1 MIFTIQDNEKRIF
14 DLVSKAAKK
23 VEAPSYVVGGY
34 VRDRLLGRECKDV
47 DIVCVGDGIALAE
60 AVAEQLYPRPKI
72 VVYRRFG
79 TAMLR
84 YEEFEVE
91 FVGARKESYRFDSRK
106 PDVQPGS
113 LEDDQNRRD
122 FTINALAV
130 SLNEGNFGELVD
142 PFGGMEHLEMK
153 LIKTPLQP
161 ERTFSDDPLRM
172 MRAIRFATQ
181 LGFTIDPTTLKAISS
196 YKKRIHIVSKERITV
211 ELEKILRSP
220 KPSVGFKLL
229 FDTGLLELILP
240 DLAKLQGVEDRNG
253 VGHKDNFY
261 HTLEVLD
268 NLCKKSDN
276 IWLRWSALLH
286 DIAKPVTKRFHKST
300 GWTFHGHEWV
310 GANMVP
316 RIFRDLRLP
325 LGSELE
331 YVQKMVR
338 LHQRP
343 ISLTKEEVTD
353 SAVRRLL
360 FEAGPEVNE
369 LMMLCESD
377 ITTKNP
383 KKMRRYLEGYQYLK
397 ERMDGVS
404 EADRIR
410 LWQPPIDGNLIME
423 TFDLKPSRE
432 VGIIKNAVREAILDG
447 VIPNEEQ
454 AAFDFMVKEGEKLGL
469 KRVDLI

>member
-1 MIFTIQDNEKRIF
+1 
-14 DLVSKAAKK
+14 
-23 VEAPSYVVGGY
+23 
-34 VRDRLLGRECKDV
+34 
-47 DIVCVGDGIALAE
+47 
-60 AVAEQLYPRPKI
+60 
-72 VVYRRFG
+72 
-79 TAMLR
+79 
-84 YEEFEVE
+84 
-91 FVGARKESYRFDSRK
+91 
-106 PDVQPGS
+106 
-113 LEDDQNRRD
+113 
-122 FTINALAV
+122 
-130 SLNEGNFGELVD
+130 
-142 PFGGMEHLEMK
+142 
-153 LIKTPLQP
+153 
-161 ERTFSDDPLRM
+161 
-172 MRAIRFATQ
+172 
-181 LGFTIDPTTLKAISS
+181 
-196 YKKRIHIVSKERITV
+196 
-211 ELEKILRSP
+211 
-220 KPSVGFKLL
+220 
-229 FDTGLLELILP
+229 
-240 DLAKLQGVEDRNG
+240 
-253 VGHKDNFY
+253 
-261 HTLEVLD
+261 
-268 NLCKKSDN
+268 
-276 IWLRWSALLH
+276 
-286 DIAKPVTKRFHKST
+286 
-300 GWTFHGHEWV
+300 
-310 GANMVP
+310 
-316 RIFRDLRLP
+316 
-325 LGSELE
+325 
-331 YVQKMVR
+331 MVR